1 MQMENDNIF
10 YEQWLNDLQITV
22 DSLREQRD
30 EDRKRIAELQEQVAM
45 YRSMVDRLKQAID
58 KGEYL

>member
-1 MQMENDNIF
+1 MENDNIF

>member
-1 MQMENDNIF
+1 MENDNIF
-10 YEQWLNDLQITV
+10 YEQWLNDLQVTV

-30 EDRKRIAELQEQVAM
+30 EDRQRIAELQQQVAM
-45 YRSMVDRLKQAID
+45 YRSMVDRLKQLIN

>member
-1 MQMENDNIF
+1 MENNNVF
-10 YEQWLNDLQITV
+10 YEQWLNDLQVTV

-30 EDRKRIAELQEQVAM
+30 EDRQRIAELQQQVAM
-45 YRSMVDRLKQAID
+45 YRSMVDRLKQLIN